1 MIDDVRGY
9 EREEKTT
16 GRLTAVARGVE
27 EICQMNHRPIVKKLP
42 REMRK
47 VKPSYRSEPVGYKRI
62 VLRLKEDVQFFRT
75 SVQAA
80 FALLCIW
87 IGVEF
92 WLFVRWGESAS
103 SAPYVSRPPGAE
115 GFLPI
120 SALISLKYFLLT
132 GIINTIHPSSMFILI
147 AILFISIFFKKA
159 FCSWLCPV
167 GTLSESLWRLGRK
180 LFGRTFSLPRRA
192 DYPMRALKYF
202 LLLFF
207 VYIIWE
213 MSEEGLRLFIESPY
227 NKVADVK
234 MFYFFTHI
242 STFALWTIIIF
253 MLLSLVVKNFW
264 CRFLCPYGALLG
276 ITSLLSPVKVTR
288 NAASCI
294 DCLLCTKTCPA
305 NLPVHRLS
313 RVSSDECTNCL
324 ECVAVCPVKNTLELR
339 MTDRKTAVPT
349 WVFGVLIIG
358 VFIGITGLAMITGHW
373 QNSISKEEY
382 IGHFQQINSPLYE
395 HERAIR

>member
-1 MIDDVRGY
+1 MTDGTQTISGEKLNA
-9 EREEKTT
+9 ERW
-16 GRLTAVARGVE
+16 TAEARGAE
-27 EICQMNHRPIVKKLP
+27 EERRTIHRPMIKILP
-42 REMRK
+42 PEMRK
-47 VKPSYRSEPVGYKRI
+47 EKPSYVREPLWYKRI
-62 VLRLKEDVQFFRT
+62 ILRLQEDVQLFRT

-80 FALLCIW
+80 FALLCVW

-92 WLFVRWGESAS
+92 WMFVRWGESGGTTS
-103 SAPYVSRPPGAE
+103 YVSRPPGAE

-132 GIINTIHPSSMFILI
+132 GVINTIHPSSMFIFIGVLLI
-147 AILFISIFFKKA
+147 SFFLKKA

-167 GTLSESLWRLGRK
+167 GTLSESLWRLGQK
-180 LFGRTFSLPRRA
+180 LFRRNFQIPRWA
-192 DYPMRALKYF
+192 DYPLRAIKYL

-207 VYIIWE
+207 VYIVWE

-234 MFYFFTHI
+234 MFYFFAHI
-242 STFALWTIIIF
+242 STFALSTIIVL
-253 MLLSLVVKNFW
+253 MLLSVVVKNFW

-276 ITSLLSPVKVTR
+276 ITGFFSPVKVTR

-294 DCLLCTKTCPA
+294 DCSLCTKACPA
-305 NLPVHRLS
+305 NLQVHRLS
-313 RVSSDECTNCL
+313 RISSDECTNCL

-339 MTDRKTAVPT
+339 MPDRKTVVPN
-349 WVFGVLIIG
+349 WVFGLLIVG

-373 QNSISKEEY
+373 RNSIPREEY
-382 IGHFQQINSPLYE
+382 LGHFQQINSSLYE